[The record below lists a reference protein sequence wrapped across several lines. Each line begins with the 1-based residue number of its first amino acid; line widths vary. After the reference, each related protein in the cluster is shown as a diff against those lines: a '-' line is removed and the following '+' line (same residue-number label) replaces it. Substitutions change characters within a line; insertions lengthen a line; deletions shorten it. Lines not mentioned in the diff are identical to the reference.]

1 VKLVFQGREMQV
13 GPARVHDARIFA
25 PGTNSPE
32 TAALLLG
39 ALERGSELVLQNT
52 RLTPAE
58 RAAQV
63 LSLAAV
69 PPAGDPAV
77 ILFTSGTTGGPK
89 AAMLE
94 RENLEASASA
104 ANEVLRVDAS
114 SRFLC
119 VLPLFHVGGL
129 LTLVRC
135 EFAGATVLLHERFD
149 AEAVAR
155 ELREGATHASLVANT
170 LSRVLEKSS
179 DFPPVVVAV
188 GGGPVPRPLLD
199 RARTA
204 GLRVVQTWGM
214 TETCSMATCELPD
227 DADGTSAGPPLPGF
241 EVRIDAGK
249 EVLVRG
255 PALMRGYVGQE
266 PLRGR
271 FFRTGDLG
279 ELDGRGRL
287 TVHARRTDLIVSGGE
302 NVYPAEV
309 ESALLAH
316 PEVREAVVLP
326 APDERWGQVG
336 VAYLV
341 TSASDEEL
349 RDFLRQ
355 RIARYKVPARFVR
368 LPELPRNAA
377 GKVDR
382 LRLVGRPATQRP

>member
-1 VKLVFQGREMQV
+1 VKLVYQGSESEV
-13 GPARVHDARIFA
+13 IPARVRDERLFA
-25 PGTNSPE
+25 AGENTPE

-63 LSLAAV
+63 LSVAAV
-69 PPAGDPAV
+69 PPAGEPAV

-89 AAMLE
+89 AARLS
-94 RENLEASASA
+94 RENLEASARA
-104 ANEVLRVDAS
+104 ANQVLQVDAR

-129 LTLVRC
+129 GTLIRC
-135 EFAGATVLLHERFD
+135 ELSGATALLHERFD
-149 AEAVAR
+149 ADAVAR
-155 ELREGATHASLVANT
+155 ELQEGATHASLVANT
-170 LSRVLEKSS
+170 LARVLEKSA
-179 DFPPVVVAV
+179 DFPEVIVAV

-199 RARTA
+199 RAREA

-214 TETCSMATCELPD
+214 TETCSMATCEPPEG
-227 DADGTSAGPPLPGF
+227 ADGATAGPPLPGF
-241 EVRIDAGK
+241 EIRIDSG

-255 PALMRGYVGQE
+255 PAVMRGYLGQE

-316 PEVREAVVLP
+316 PDVREAVLLP
-326 APDERWGQVG
+326 APDDRWGQVG

-341 TSASDEEL
+341 TSASDDEL
-349 RDFLRQ
+349 REFLRA

-382 LRLVGRPATQRP
+382 LRLSGRASPAKP

>member
-13 GPARVHDARIFA
+13 APARVHDARIFA

-63 LSLAAV
+63 LSLATV
-69 PPAGDPAV
+69 PPAGEPAV

-104 ANEVLRVDAS
+104 ANEVLQVDAS

-135 EFAGATVLLHERFD
+135 EFAGATVLLHERFE

-155 ELREGATHASLVANT
+155 ELQEGATHASLVANT
-170 LSRVLEKSS
+170 LARVLERSS

-188 GGGPVPRPLLD
+188 GGGPVPKPLLD
-199 RARTA
+199 RARAA

-227 DADGTSAGPPLPGF
+227 DSDGTTAGPPLPGF
-241 EVRIDAGK
+241 EVRIDAG

-271 FFRTGDLG
+271 FFRTGDVG

-316 PEVREAVVLP
+316 PDVREAVVLP

-341 TSASDEEL
+341 SSASDDEL

-355 RIARYKVPARFVR
+355 RIARYKMPARFVR

-382 LRLVGRPATQRP
+382 VRLVARPATQRP

>member
-1 VKLVFQGREMQV
+1 MKLVFQGQEVQV
-13 GPARVHDARIFA
+13 APARVHDARIFA
-25 PGTNSPE
+25 PGTNSPA

-39 ALERGSELVLQNT
+39 ALDRGSELVLQST

-63 LSLAAV
+63 LSLTPY

-89 AAMLE
+89 AAVLD

-104 ANEVLRVDAS
+104 ANQVLQVDAR

-135 EFAGATVLLHERFD
+135 EFAGATVLLHERFE

-170 LSRVLEKSS
+170 LARVLEISS
-179 DFPPVVVAV
+179 DFPPAIVAV

-199 RARTA
+199 RARAA

-214 TETCSMATCELPD
+214 TETCAMATCEPPD
-227 DADGTSAGPPLPGF
+227 DADGTTAGPPLPGF
-241 EVRIDAGK
+241 EVRVDSG

-255 PALMRGYVGQE
+255 PAVMRGYVGQE

-279 ELDGRGRL
+279 EMDGRGRL
-287 TVHARRTDLIVSGGE
+287 TVHARRADLIVSGGE

-309 ESALLAH
+309 ETALLAH
-316 PEVREAVVLP
+316 PDVLEAVVLP

-341 TSASDEEL
+341 TSASDDEL

-382 LRLVGRPATQRP
+382 LRLRR